1 MFENIRNAQ
10 WTWIPIDRERMGLKG
25 FLKYMLSTSVHGR
38 AEQLVVLEDS

>member
-25 FLKYMLSTSVHGR
+25 FSEVHAQYVR
-38 AEQLVVLEDS
+38 SR